1 MPYAGLIQDAAG
13 NLYGTT
19 NQGGGNRNGG
29 TVFEVDSTGHETV
42 LYSFC
47 SASGCPDGAAPYAG
61 LIQDAAGN
69 LYGTTSAGGA
79 DVGGGYGGTVF
90 KVDNTGHETVLYSFC
105 SVGGANCTDGQQPGG
120 GLIQDAAG
128 NLYGTTSTG
137 GANAGPLGQGG
148 GTVFKVD
155 STGHETVLYS
165 FCSAPNCTDGSYPM
179 AGLIQDAAGNLYGT
193 TTSGGATA
201 CNAPYGCG
209 TVFKLDNTGHET
221 VLYTFCSAPNCTDGA
236 EPAYA
241 GLIQDAAGNLYGTTR
256 LGPYVSDPNSPC
268 NPWGCGMVFK
278 LAAGGGGGGSV
289 SITLTS
295 TVNPSYVD
303 QSVTFS
309 VVVSGSGATPTGSV
323 TFKEGTTALGTV
335 TLADGKASLTTTFTK
350 SGTAAIVAR
359 ALSPIV

>member
-1 MPYAGLIQDAAG
+1 MQIRTSRLCTFTLISLLSLFGFAAQAGAQDNIFNQLGGSPKSRGKTGNAHKAKIAAP
-13 NLYGTT
+13 
-19 NQGGGNRNGG
+19 
-29 TVFEVDSTGHETV
+29 
-42 LYSFC
+42 
-47 SASGCPDGAAPYAG
+47 ASG
-61 LIQDAAGN
+61 
-69 LYGTTSAGGA
+69 
-79 DVGGGYGGTVF
+79 
-90 KVDNTGHETVLYSFC
+90 YS
-105 SVGGANCTDGQQPGG
+105 
-120 GLIQDAAG
+120 
-128 NLYGTTSTG
+128 
-137 GANAGPLGQGG
+137 
-148 GTVFKVD
+148 
-155 STGHETVLYS
+155 YS
-165 FCSAPNCTDGSYPM
+165 
-179 AGLIQDAAGNLYGT
+179 
-193 TTSGGATA
+193 
-201 CNAPYGCG
+201 
-209 TVFKLDNTGHET
+209 
-221 VLYTFCSAPNCTDGA
+221 VLYTFCSVPPYCADGKN
-236 EPAYA
+236 PFA